1 MRTGA
6 IVCLHPNQKFL
17 QKLDEVILHT
27 GRGTWSAAP
36 RLSQVAL
43 SQIHAECEDEW
54 CDEKDTLKSI
64 LKARRKA
71 FNEELDN
78 VSLKALPNHDGYFA
92 FIQCQNPEAV
102 CESCAAEDVYLVPL
116 KGGVRIG
123 ICAIPSDKMARV
135 ANALANALR

>member
-1 MRTGA
+1 M
-6 IVCLHPNQKFL
+6 K
-17 QKLDEVILHT
+17 
-27 GRGTWSAAP
+27 
-36 RLSQVAL
+36 
-43 SQIHAECEDEW
+43 W

-71 FNEELDN
+71 FNEELEK

-123 ICAIPSDKMARV
+123 ICALPRDKMARV